1 MTKPTLHFALLVCDT
16 PLPEVIEKYGDYT
29 KQYPAI
35 FEKASANANVNLV
48 WDFFDVVDA
57 QVYPSLQDIS
67 DKKYDAIVLTGSKYN
82 AHDDTPWIL
91 KLIEFLQ
98 VVQNEPYIGL
108 VKLVGICFGHQ
119 VILRSAGGVTERN
132 AKGWEVGFTE
142 MQLNQKGKD
151 LFKTEKT
158 KLRINQLHRDHVSVL
173 PKGFVCL
180 ASTENTANHAT
191 VSENGQCITVQGHPE
206 FNRDTMKIIIEK
218 RTESGVLQKEQSA
231 QWLNRLKS
239 EGPEMEDVWLVEKF
253 IEFIIL

>member
-132 AKGWEVGFTE
+132 AKGWE
-142 MQLNQKGKD
+142 
-151 LFKTEKT
+151 
-158 KLRINQLHRDHVSVL
+158 RINQLHRDHVSVL